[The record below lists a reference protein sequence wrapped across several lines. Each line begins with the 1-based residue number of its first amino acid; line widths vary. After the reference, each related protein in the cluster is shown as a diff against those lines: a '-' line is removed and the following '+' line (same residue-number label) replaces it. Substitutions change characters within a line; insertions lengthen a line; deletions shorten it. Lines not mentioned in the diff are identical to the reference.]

1 MVDHAV
7 PYPAPQHTRAVP
19 ATGARSR
26 RLYAILAWVFVAVI
40 VIQVFLAGLAV
51 FDSPAYWAWHV
62 RFIHTFEVI
71 PLIMVI
77 LAFSGRLPRQ
87 QRLLTVA
94 AVLLVAAQHGILLL
108 SQAVDL
114 PAVSAVHTANALAI
128 FGLAVRLAITRYTPA
143 D

>member
-1 MVDHAV
+1 MVNHAV
-7 PYPAPQHTRAVP
+7 PYPAPQPTRAVP

-26 RLYAILAWVFVAVI
+26 RVYAILAWVFVAGI
-40 VIQVFLAGLAV
+40 VVQVFLAGLAV

-62 RFIHTFEVI
+62 RFIQIFEAV
-71 PLIMVI
+71 PLVMVI
-77 LAFSGRLPRQ
+77 LAFAGRLPRQ
-87 QRLLTVA
+87 QRSLTIA
-94 AVLLVAAQHGILLL
+94 AFLLVAAQHGILAL

-128 FGLAVRLAITRYTPA
+128 FGLAVRLAITRHTPA